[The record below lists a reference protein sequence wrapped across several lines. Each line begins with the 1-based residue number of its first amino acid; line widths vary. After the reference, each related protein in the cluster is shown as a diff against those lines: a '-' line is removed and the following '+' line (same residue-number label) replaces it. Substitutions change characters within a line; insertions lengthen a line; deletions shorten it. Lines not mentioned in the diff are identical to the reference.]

1 MFSMKKNKLLVSI
14 NIYIQEMHVIFNDI
28 KVYGKEIWEIE
39 HREVQDKF
47 ELGFEIDLPV
57 NETQF
62 SKTTINNNF
71 FV

>member
-47 ELGFEIDLPV
+47 ELGFEIDLPA

-62 SKTTINNNF
+62 SKTTINNTF

>member
-1 MFSMKKNKLLVSI
+1 
-14 NIYIQEMHVIFNDI
+14 MHVIFNDI

-62 SKTTINNNF
+62 SKTTINNTF

>member
-1 MFSMKKNKLLVSI
+1 
-14 NIYIQEMHVIFNDI
+14 MHVIFNDI
-28 KVYGKEIWEIE
+28 KVYGKEILEIE

-62 SKTTINNNF
+62 SKTTINNTF